1 MPAAKAKA
9 LKACIEQIGKLPL
22 QNSEILLAVSGGPD
36 SMAMA
41 VAFKQWHIEKSIKTP
56 LRALVVDHGIR
67 AESASEAEL
76 AKSQLEKLG
85 INTKISKIKTS
96 PPKGGIQA
104 WARKERYQLLLKEA
118 GERDAII
125 VTAHHASDQAETI
138 AMRLYKQSGLFGLA
152 GIAKMSSYKGVGL
165 ARPFIEIDK
174 ETLRDC
180 LKGSDIEPASD
191 PSNEDNRFERI
202 RWRNMLPLF
211 ETEGI
216 SSPSLLKLGR
226 VAGILKQT
234 MQKSIAAHMAE
245 RIKLSPLGFVSFER
259 EVFARMPT
267 LAGEMLLNSIIRYM
281 GASHLSPKKA
291 AISRLRESLLQGKVR
306 TLGGCEWRHTQE
318 KSQILVIR
326 EAERLPSPIS
336 FAKGEK
342 WLLFD
347 NRWHITLPNAQL
359 IGEVSALGSKG
370 FAELRSKNPRI
381 WAEEQPF
388 LARGFWSLPVL
399 KLKGN
404 CKLSAQ
410 AHLEDGGII
419 PYLYSSGTA
428 EEPAMRFTGEANPV
442 MLEAREKGLEIL

>member
-9 LKACIEQIGKLPL
+9 LKACVEQIAKLPPL

-41 VAFKQWHIEKSIKTP
+41 VAFREWQKEKSIKI
-56 LRALVVDHGIR
+56 RALVVDHGLR
-67 AESASEAEL
+67 AESAKEAEL

-85 INTKISKIKTS
+85 ISTKISKITTS

-104 WARKERYQLLLKEA
+104 WARKERYQYLVKEA
-118 GERDAII
+118 AETGAII

-138 AMRLYKQSGLFGLA
+138 AMRLSNQSGLLGLA
-152 GIAKMSSYKGVGL
+152 GIAQLSNYKGVSL

-180 LKGSDIEPASD
+180 LKGSGIEIVLD
-191 PSNEDNRFERI
+191 PSNQDERFERI
-202 RWRNMLPLF
+202 RWRNMLPLL
-211 ETEGI
+211 EDEGI
-216 SSPSLLKLGR
+216 SNASLLRLGR
-226 VAGILKQT
+226 TAETLKAT
-234 MQKSIAAHMAE
+234 MHKTIAAHMAGHL
-245 RIKLSPLGFVSFER
+245 KLSPLGFVSFER

-306 TLGGCEWRHTQE
+306 TLGGCEWRHTQD

-326 EAERLPSPIS
+326 EAERLPSSIS

-347 NRWHITLPNAQL
+347 NRWHIYLPNDML
-359 IGEVSALGSKG
+359 GGEVSALGSKG
-370 FAELRSKNPRI
+370 FAELRSKNPDI

-388 LARGFWSLPVL
+388 LARGFWSVPVL

-404 CKLSAQ
+404 HSLSAQ

-428 EEPAMRFTGEANPV
+428 EEPLMRFTGEANPA
-442 MLEAREKGLEIL
+442 MLEAREKGLSYE